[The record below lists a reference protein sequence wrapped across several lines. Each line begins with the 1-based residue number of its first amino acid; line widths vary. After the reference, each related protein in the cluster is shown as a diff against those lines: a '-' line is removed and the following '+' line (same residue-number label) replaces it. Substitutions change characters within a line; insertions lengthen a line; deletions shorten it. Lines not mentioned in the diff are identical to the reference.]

1 MVPCTALHLHSRAPC
16 ALPAPHRGSP
26 IRALR
31 RLSRMGCLAPP
42 PPPLHLAALLFR
54 APRRLSVSGA
64 SGPGA
69 LHPAVH
75 TAALLSTHCG
85 AYTACGALRHPC
97 TSRLSP
103 HVVPCITPAPRDS
116 PIPRTAAPIR
126 GAVHACACALAPR
139 GNGLAR
145 HLLVH
150 ACARTLL
157 YAARACA
164 RVGKRAQ
171 APLACTRLRVRAA
184 CLCSVPAPIPH
195 VVPCT
200 TPAPRGSPIPH
211 TAAPIREWCCTR
223 LRLCPAHDVVRIR
236 EAGSSA
242 TRLYTLAPVRCIS
255 RILHLCSRRCPAP
268 LIPLHTREAGS
279 SATRLNAPAP
289 GRCKPA
295 VCAGARVGALHLS
308 PLTQGKRA
316 RAPLACTRLRLGS
329 ACIAV
334 RTCACVGALHPP
346 LRLSYPARGALHHSY
361 GPPIPRTTVPHDQTR
376 LCLWLALALVSGGGA
391 CAASGGGFEVAAV
404 LAQRGQRW
412 LLH

>member
-1 MVPCTALHLHSRAPC
+1 VHLDLAPYIQPCTP
-16 ALPAPHRGSP
+16 
-26 IRALR
+26 
-31 RLSRMGCLAPP
+31 RLSYPRIAAPI
-42 PPPLHLAALLFR
+42 
-54 APRRLSVSGA
+54 
-64 SGPGA
+64 
-69 LHPAVH
+69 
-75 TAALLSTHCG
+75 
-85 AYTACGALRHPC
+85 
-97 TSRLSP
+97 P
-103 HVVPCITPAPRDS
+103 HVVPCATPAPRGS
-116 PIPRTAAPIR
+116 PRMWCPASPLPLATLLFRVPRRLSAS

-145 HLLVH
+145 HSLVH

>member
-42 PPPLHLAALLFR
+42 PPPHLAALLFR

-126 GAVHACACALAPR
+126 
-139 GNGLAR
+139 
-145 HLLVH
+145 
-150 ACARTLL
+150 
-157 YAARACA
+157 
-164 RVGKRAQ
+164 
-171 APLACTRLRVRAA
+171 
-184 CLCSVPAPIPH
+184 
-195 VVPCT
+195 
-200 TPAPRGSPIPH
+200 
-211 TAAPIREWCCTR
+211 EWCCTR
-223 LRLCPAHDVVRIR
+223 LRLCPCTAWEWARASLACARLRPHSALRSSRLRSRR

-242 TRLYTLAPVRCIS
+242 TRLYTLARACRMS
-255 RILHLCSRRCPAP
+255 L
-268 LIPLHTREAGS
+268 
-279 SATRLNAPAP
+279 
-289 GRCKPA
+289 
-295 VCAGARVGALHLS
+295 
-308 PLTQGKRA
+308 QRA
-316 RAPLACTRLRLGS
+316 RAYPACGT
-329 ACIAV
+329 
-334 RTCACVGALHPP
+334 LHHPCTS
-346 LRLSYPARGALHHSY
+346 RLSYSAHRGAY
-361 GPPIPRTTVPHDQTR
+361 PRVVLYTPAPVPCT
-376 LCLWLALALVSGGGA
+376 
-391 CAASGGGFEVAAV
+391 
-404 LAQRGQRW
+404 
-412 LLH
+412 

>member
-1 MVPCTALHLHSRAPC
+1 LHHLHCAALGEALSLQLIDHGSPILALRLSYSAHGALHCIAPTQSRALRPPCTSPRLSYPRIAAPIPHGVPCT
-16 ALPAPHRGSP
+16 
-26 IRALR
+26 
-31 RLSRMGCLAPP
+31 PP
-42 PPPLHLAALLFR
+42 PPPP
-54 APRRLSVSGA
+54 PRPPS
-64 SGPGA
+64 
-69 LHPAVH
+69 
-75 TAALLSTHCG
+75 
-85 AYTACGALRHPC
+85 
-97 TSRLSP
+97 SRLSYPRIAAPIP
-103 HVVPCITPAPRDS
+103 HVVPCATPAPRGS
-116 PIPRTAAPIR
+116 PRMWCPASPLPLATLLFRVPRRLSAS

-145 HLLVH
+145 HSLVH

-295 VCAGARVGALHLS
+295 VSAGARVGF
-308 PLTQGKRA
+308 PFTQGKRA
-316 RAPLACTRLRLGS
+316 RAPLA
-329 ACIAV
+329 
-334 RTCACVGALHPP
+334 
-346 LRLSYPARGALHHSY
+346 
-361 GPPIPRTTVPHDQTR
+361 
-376 LCLWLALALVSGGGA
+376 
-391 CAASGGGFEVAAV
+391 
-404 LAQRGQRW
+404 
-412 LLH
+412 